1 MYPMVGLLLA
11 FGAPFGLLMVR
22 SIGSGELV
30 DVDWIS
36 SDLRDHSVTYLYLL
50 VSTSF
55 VFSVLG
61 YALGA
66 QQDLLVE
73 TAITDP
79 LTGLY
84 NRRHMEERLLE
95 EFARAARHRQPL
107 ALLLIDL
114 DGLKE
119 INDLRG
125 HEAGD
130 IALRAVADS
139 LRKGCRI
146 SDVAARFGGDEF
158 AVLAP
163 LTAAPEALKL
173 AERIRTALKEH
184 PPGAP
189 LSVSIGVTDNGDGSV
204 TRPETLFAIAD
215 KALYTAKERGRDRA
229 VYVAS

>member
-1 MYPMVGLLLA
+1 MVGLLLA
-11 FGAPFGLLMVR
+11 LGAPFGLLIVQ
-22 SIGSGELV
+22 SIGSEEPLSI
-30 DVDWIS
+30 DWVSNDIRNQS
-36 SDLRDHSVTYLYLL
+36 ITYLYLL

-55 VFSVLG
+55 VFASLG
-61 YALGA
+61 YALGT

-84 NRRHMEERLLE
+84 NRRHLEERLLE
-95 EFARAARHRQPL
+95 ELGRASRHGQPL

-114 DGLKE
+114 DGLKA
-119 INDLRG
+119 INDLDG

-139 LRKGCRI
+139 LRRGCRI
-146 SDVAARFGGDEF
+146 SDVAARHGGDEF

-163 LTAAPEALKL
+163 LTAAPEALTL
-173 AERIRTALKEH
+173 AARISTALKEH
-184 PPGAP
+184 SSEAP
-189 LSVSIGVTDNGDGSV
+189 LSVSIGVTDNRNGAV
-204 TRPETLFAIAD
+204 TQPETLYAVAD
-215 KALYTAKERGRDRA
+215 RALYTAKEEGRDRA